1 MFKIIAI
8 ETLEPDGEMQA
19 ILNKKER
26 LQYRSNEWECL
37 RRYLSI
43 MKTLKYP
50 QVYPLFN
57 NYQISNKKVIK
68 VECAA
73 EEIYGQNPA
82 ISISAIVAEN
92 GAGKSSLIEL
102 LLRIVYNC
110 ASALQE
116 GFFLLDGETPQKQ
129 YTFIPN
135 IYARLYFEQ
144 DDGIIAYIEQNG
156 NILTYGTCAN
166 GDYQILYKHP
176 YKRNLKADCISIIEK
191 LFYTITVNYSAYAFN
206 EFDYADEWD
215 IRKLPYDTQG
225 NQLRPLCWLSS
236 VFEKNDAYQMP
247 LLLAPYRNNGQ
258 VKVSKEKNLLA
269 DRLYYLLLGS
279 NRTMNLLFREKEAK
293 YLNIKPDEV
302 LSFKNNRKVSKKFDE
317 ICERLANEGFQ
328 KKKLDSTYKATLY
341 GSIINDWK
349 RAYGI
354 LNLNLS
360 NNPYEQVA
368 LQYIA
373 YKTIKIALNYAD
385 YKKFLPDLKELQTQ
399 NLVDSLMSNESHLTI
414 KIRRC
419 LALLIF
425 GFPHDAIIELQ
436 DGSYRI
442 QLNDYCN
449 WIKETI
455 ASQKEKIEDI
465 KCPNKK
471 DWKEEELWP
480 APCFKVEIEFAAN
493 DKNGI
498 ERIFRHSSL
507 SSGEKQIINIVT
519 LILYHIKNIQST
531 HWRGETDMVT
541 YGDILLIF
549 DELELYF
556 HPKYQQM
563 LVNYLFHAIRALN
576 IGNEIK
582 GIHII
587 LATHS
592 PFILSDIPSNN
603 VLCLENGDVRQPKDM
618 LGETFAANIYD
629 ILSNKFFLESFVGE
643 FATNIIKDI
652 VDKLNKKKV
661 SKQVI
666 KEAKSLVS
674 LIGDKVLQYHINQLI
689 DLAEEQNEK
698 DTNK

>member
-8 ETLEPDGEMQA
+8 ETLEPNEEMQA

-57 NYQISNKKVIK
+57 NYQISNKRVIK
-68 VECAA
+68 MDCAD
-73 EEIYGQNPA
+73 EELYGQNPT

-92 GAGKSSLIEL
+92 GGGKSSVIEL

-116 GFFLLDGETPQKQ
+116 GFFILEGETQK

-144 DDGIIAYIEQNG
+144 DDGTFAYIEQNG
-156 NILTYGTCAN
+156 NILTYGECASE
-166 GDYQILYKHP
+166 DYQILYKHP
-176 YKRNLKADCISIIEK
+176 YKRNSKVDCISIIEK

-215 IRKLPYDTQG
+215 SRKLPYDTQG

-236 VFEKNDAYQMP
+236 AFEKNDAYQMP

-279 NRTMNLLFREKEAK
+279 NRTMNLLFRGKEAK

-302 LSFKNNRKVSKKFDE
+302 LSFKSNRKVSKKFDE
-317 ICERLANEGFQ
+317 ICERLANEGFK

-385 YKKFLPDLKELQTQ
+385 YKKFLPDLKELQTR

-425 GFPHDAIIELQ
+425 GFPHNAIIELQ

-449 WIKETI
+449 WIKEMI
-455 ASQKEKIEDI
+455 ANQEGILKNL
-465 KCPNKK
+465 KCPIKK
-471 DWKEEELWP
+471 GWKEEEFWP

-507 SSGEKQIINIVT
+507 SSGEKQMINIVT

-563 LVNYLFHAIRALN
+563 LVNYLFQAIKALN

-603 VLCLENGDVRQPKDM
+603 VLCLENGDVQQSRNM

-629 ILSNKFFLESFVGE
+629 ILSNKFFLESVVGE

-652 VDKLNKKKV
+652 VGKLNKKIVTKR
-661 SKQVI
+661 VI
-666 KEAKSLVS
+666 NEAENLVD
-674 LIGDKVLQYHINQLI
+674 LIGDKVLRYHIKQLI
-689 DLAEEQNEK
+689 DLAEKRNEK